1 MRILQFKKNIFLQN
15 LDLHLHPNG
24 QLVLNSPLL
33 LLLLLLA
40 VYRCCITFLKTDSL
54 DGADCVHHTT
64 LLKTFSLSALSADI
78 IVLIASVAV
87 VSAGSQ
93 GNIFATS
100 VLRSLRFLQILRMVR
115 MDRRGGTW
123 KLLGSVVY
131 AHSKVRNTHVVLFS
145 DHAAVFVCS
154 NAQHVFF
161 ISTGLSG
168 RVVCT
173 GFGQN
178 RFFRKHFRFFED
190 GEKEFRL
197 SEKKKST
204 TAQMRNSVLKV
215 NSYVNVFNVY
225 IRAGSHCPTHDGK
238 QQTEAS
244 WVFIVLGITW

>member
-15 LDLHLHPNG
+15 LDLHLHLNG

-145 DHAAVFVCS
+145 DHAAVFVFS

-190 GEKEFRL
+190 GEKKFRL
-197 SEKKKST
+197 SEKKNPPQHK
-204 TAQMRNSVLKV
+204 
-215 NSYVNVFNVY
+215 
-225 IRAGSHCPTHDGK
+225 
-238 QQTEAS
+238 
-244 WVFIVLGITW
+244 

>member
-1 MRILQFKKNIFLQN
+1 M
-15 LDLHLHPNG
+15 
-24 QLVLNSPLL
+24 LNSPLL

-40 VYRCCITFLKTDSL
+40 VYRCCIIFLKTDSL
-54 DGADCVHHTT
+54 DGADCIHHTT
-64 LLKTFSLSALSADI
+64 LLKTLSVSALTPDI

-154 NAQHVFF
+154 NAHVFF
-161 ISTGLSG
+161 ITTWLSA

-178 RFFRKHFRFFED
+178 RFFPQAFQIF
-190 GEKEFRL
+190 
-197 SEKKKST
+197 
-204 TAQMRNSVLKV
+204 
-215 NSYVNVFNVY
+215 
-225 IRAGSHCPTHDGK
+225 
-238 QQTEAS
+238 
-244 WVFIVLGITW
+244 

>member
-1 MRILQFKKNIFLQN
+1 MEPTVFI
-15 LDLHLHPNG
+15 
-24 QLVLNSPLL
+24 
-33 LLLLLLA
+33 
-40 VYRCCITFLKTDSL
+40 
-54 DGADCVHHTT
+54 TT

-190 GEKEFRL
+190 GGKKFRL

-225 IRAGSHCPTHDGK
+225 IRAGSHCP
-238 QQTEAS
+238 
-244 WVFIVLGITW
+244 